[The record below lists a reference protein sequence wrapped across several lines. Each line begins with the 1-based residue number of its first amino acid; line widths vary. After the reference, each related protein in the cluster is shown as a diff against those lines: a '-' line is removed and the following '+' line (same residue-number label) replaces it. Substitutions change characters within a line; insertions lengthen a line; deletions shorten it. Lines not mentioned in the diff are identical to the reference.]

1 MKESSKRR
9 TKTGK
14 VISNKPNKTVVVEVE
29 RLVKHPK
36 YKKYVRK
43 RSKLYAHDER
53 NECQI
58 GDVIKV
64 AESRPMSRLKKW
76 RLTEIVEKAK

>member
-1 MKESSKRR
+1 MKESGKRK
-9 TKTGK
+9 TKTGR

-29 RLVKHPK
+29 RLIKHPK

-53 NECQI
+53 NECKI